1 MIPQNWNL
9 IGYNE
14 RQQAMMLSH
23 LLTRIGGVLLA
34 CALIGAAFAQ
44 PATAEQRGTFPVAP
58 DFGTL
63 HFQAAIGS
71 GKFIDGQGR
80 LEINIRGT
88 LLISQLK
95 GSRTISGK
103 FIREYSK
110 RGRELFRGQ
119 GKIIVS
125 GSWRGMQFFGQN
137 ISGVWYGNGVMRISG
152 EYDKNGKT
160 GTLWYDDPKRT
171 KSWPATG
178 SFDQFLPSRD
188 QNDRIVKPKRRG

>member
-1 MIPQNWNL
+1 MITLNWNS
-9 IGYNE
+9 IGYNG
-14 RQQAMMLSH
+14 RLQAMMSST
-23 LLTRIGGVLLA
+23 LLTRIGGLAIA
-34 CALIGAAFAQ
+34 CAMVGSAHAQ
-44 PATAEQRGTFPVAP
+44 PATAQQRGTFPEKA

-80 LEINIRGT
+80 VEFSIRGT
-88 LLISQLK
+88 FMISQLK
-95 GSRTISGK
+95 GTRTISGK
-103 FIREYSK
+103 FLREYNK
-110 RGRELFRGQ
+110 RGRELFRGE